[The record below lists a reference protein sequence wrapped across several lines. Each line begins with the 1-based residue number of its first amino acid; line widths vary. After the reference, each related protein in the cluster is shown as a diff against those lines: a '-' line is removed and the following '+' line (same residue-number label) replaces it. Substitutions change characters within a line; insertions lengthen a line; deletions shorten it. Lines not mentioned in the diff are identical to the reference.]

1 MTDSQIQEGEVLDL
15 EAWQALLRSHCGRY
29 NLQQGESKSFVGTF
43 RPRSV
48 SGLEALDLSCNA
60 YRVDRTLT
68 DTRRDD
74 IDRFTL
80 FFPTSGRLT
89 LIQNDRSTPVMVGD
103 CALVDTA
110 RPLSWIIASTFA
122 QGVALTLPR
131 QTVISQLGLEP
142 EGNVRWRKDTPAV
155 HLLAR
160 LVLDAPE
167 ESDDS
172 CASAEHYMQ
181 LAVCDL
187 LGAMLASSDLL
198 SYSSHNEKMFK
209 RVSDIVKNNFTDP
222 GIRPRDVA
230 NEAGISL
237 RYLQKLFTARGTTC
251 SGFIKSL
258 RLDHAA
264 RLVHSMNLTKSG
276 QPLTDIAYA
285 CGFQDYA
292 HFARTFRRKFGH
304 APSDLHLGLVSL
316 PRPTP
321 C

>member
-1 MTDSQIQEGEVLDL
+1 MCRANLRDPRSSFSTHCRPYIWFPEPSFTLGRKMTDSQIQEGEVLDL

-29 NLQQGESKSFVGTF
+29 NLQQGESKSFLGTF

-74 IDRFTL
+74 LDRFTL

-142 EGNVRWRKDTPAV
+142 EGNVRWRKETPAV

-209 RVSDIVKNNFTDP
+209 RV
-222 GIRPRDVA
+222 
-230 NEAGISL
+230 
-237 RYLQKLFTARGTTC
+237 
-251 SGFIKSL
+251 
-258 RLDHAA
+258 
-264 RLVHSMNLTKSG
+264 
-276 QPLTDIAYA
+276 
-285 CGFQDYA
+285 
-292 HFARTFRRKFGH
+292 
-304 APSDLHLGLVSL
+304 
-316 PRPTP
+316 
-321 C
+321 